1 MAKKLQGLTPTLS
14 IDHEEEEIELEP
26 QLAATI
32 PFVTTSS
39 TGSTTAETAIEQ
51 DLLPQS
57 SNHLK
62 TPVDARRSLSFTAN
76 GGMNGGGVPLRN
88 KQKNGQAVR
97 PKSWNGSPPSYTR
110 TPDTRSLSIYDI
122 AHDTSRRP
130 SALDILSCHG
140 SESAAGNFSS

>member
-1 MAKKLQGLTPTLS
+1 MARKLPSLAPTLS

-26 QLAATI
+26 GLAATI

-39 TGSTTAETAIEQ
+39 TGCTTAETVIGQ
-51 DLLPQS
+51 DPLPQS

-62 TPVDARRSLSFTAN
+62 TPVDARRSLPISAN
-76 GGMNGGGVPLRN
+76 GGTNGGGVPLRN
-88 KQKNGQAVR
+88 KQKNGHAVR
-97 PKSWNGSPPSYTR
+97 PKSWNGSPQALPR

-122 AHDTSRRP
+122 GHDGSRRP
-130 SALDILSCHG
+130 SALDILSCQG